1 MRDRL
6 PMIFSTT
13 ALLVAVLGVT
23 PLGGAAYHAVV
34 PRNSVGTLQLQRNA
48 VKGAKIAPSAV
59 RTGHVLDGTLLVQD
73 FKPGQIPQ
81 GPKGDKGD
89 KGDKGA
95 PGATTVTRRNGS
107 GPAAGPG
114 VSSSGGASCQASE
127 IVVGGG
133 ATWSGT
139 AGSKPTLTTSW
150 PNTAKSWFASV
161 RNDGAGGTVTV
172 GAYVLCASP

>member
-48 VKGAKIAPSAV
+48 VKAAKIAPSAV

-107 GPAAGPG
+107 GPAAGRACRLPEGPAAKRVRSSWAEGRPG
-114 VSSSGGASCQASE
+114 AERRAASRRLRLAGP
-127 IVVGGG
+127 IPRK
-133 ATWSGT
+133 
-139 AGSKPTLTTSW
+139 AGSLQ
-150 PNTAKSWFASV
+150 
-161 RNDGAGGTVTV
+161 
-172 GAYVLCASP
+172 

>member
-107 GPAAGPG
+107 GPG
-114 VSSSGGASCQASE
+114 VVFRRGQLPSE
-127 IVVGGG
+127 
-133 ATWSGT
+133 
-139 AGSKPTLTTSW
+139 
-150 PNTAKSWFASV
+150 
-161 RNDGAGGTVTV
+161 
-172 GAYVLCASP
+172 